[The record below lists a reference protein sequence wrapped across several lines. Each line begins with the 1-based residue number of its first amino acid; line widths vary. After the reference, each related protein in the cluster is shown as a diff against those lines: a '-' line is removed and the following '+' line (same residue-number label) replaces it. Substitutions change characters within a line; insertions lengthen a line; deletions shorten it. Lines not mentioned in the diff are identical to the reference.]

1 MHHLDRRKSVRGQ
14 AVVALLTVLLFA
26 VAGGGIGFWLGRY
39 ANLPAQD
46 TVHLAA
52 SIHTPLS
59 TDALQQPSEAPTTP
73 DVDAITTRLG
83 DMQADLM
90 RLNALGERLVEM
102 SGLNPDEFDFQNPP
116 PQGGPDDGSP
126 VRDYTIKE
134 IAQELGSVVSLVKD
148 RKRKLEILE
157 ETIVE
162 RDLTAQSTPSGWP
175 VRAGYITSNYGFRVH
190 PIKHRRIFHQGVDFA
205 APSGATI
212 VAVADGLVT
221 FSGKR
226 SGYGRIIEIR
236 HVDGLVTR
244 YAHNQTNLVKE
255 GQRVRHGQ
263 KIATVG
269 STGTATGPHCHF
281 EVLKNGEHVNPI
293 RYAGRRAPHS
303 SEVAADIA
311 ALDKAG

>member
-1 MHHLDRRKSVRGQ
+1 MHHLDRRKSHSGQ
-14 AVVALLTVLLFA
+14 TLVALFAVLLFA

-39 ANLPAQD
+39 ADLPSLDTAQ
-46 TVHLAA
+46 AA
-52 SIHTPLS
+52 TSSLS
-59 TDALQQPSEAPTTP
+59 APSPDAVQPVEAATTP
-73 DVDAITTRLG
+73 DVDAFTTRLG
-83 DMQADLM
+83 DLQAELM

-126 VRDYTIKE
+126 VRDYTIRE
-134 IAQELGSVVSLVKD
+134 IAQELGSVVSMVKD

-157 ETIVE
+157 ETISE
-162 RDLTAQSTPSGWP
+162 KDLTAKSTPSGWP
-175 VRAGYITSNYGFRVH
+175 VRVGYITSNYGFRIH

-205 APSGATI
+205 APTGTPI

-226 SGYGRIIEIR
+226 SGYGRIVEIR

-244 YAHNQTNLVKE
+244 YAHNQANLVQE
-255 GQRVRHGQ
+255 GQRVRNGQ

-269 STGTATGPHCHF
+269 SSGSATGPHCHF
-281 EVLKNGEHVNPI
+281 EVLKGGEHVNPI
-293 RYAGRRAPHS
+293 RYAGRNATRGT
-303 SEVAADIA
+303 EVAVEIA